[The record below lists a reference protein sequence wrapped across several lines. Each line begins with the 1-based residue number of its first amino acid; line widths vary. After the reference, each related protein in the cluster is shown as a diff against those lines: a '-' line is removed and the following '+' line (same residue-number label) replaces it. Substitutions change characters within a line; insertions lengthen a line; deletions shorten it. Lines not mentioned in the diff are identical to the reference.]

1 MNCKSGNSGKFE
13 KIEKFGQFRAT
24 LPQILALVSG
34 IALGAALPVAHA
46 VAHHSFQA
54 SYSMDELIEI
64 KGTLV
69 QLNFRNP
76 HSSVMVMAP
85 DADGKMQRWGVE
97 WGGASLLQRQGLT
110 RDSFKPGD
118 EVVITGQPGR
128 DAGDFRMRMET
139 IIRPSD
145 GFGWG
150 TEEGQTFD

>member
-1 MNCKSGNSGKFE
+1 MKRILLGSLKAAGAVLLAS
-13 KIEKFGQFRAT
+13 T
-24 LPQILALVSG
+24 LILP
-34 IALGAALPVAHA
+34 AA
-46 VAHHSFQA
+46 AHHSFQA
-54 SYSMDELIEI
+54 SYDMDGLIEI
-64 KGTLV
+64 RGTLV

-85 DADGKMQRWGVE
+85 DESGVMQRWGIE

-128 DAGDFRMRMET
+128 NPGDHRMRMET
-139 IIRPSD
+139 IVRVSD

-150 TEEGQTFD
+150 LEEGETFD